1 MIWTYR
7 LPFNGFA
14 ISAAAVISCRS
25 VVALKVVEMLVQN
38 GIVMPIYILVDVFST
53 TVANFDVIFVED
65 LIKCW
70 GMIKVLVD

>member
-1 MIWTYR
+1 
-7 LPFNGFA
+7 
-14 ISAAAVISCRS
+14 
-25 VVALKVVEMLVQN
+25 
-38 GIVMPIYILVDVFST
+38 MPIYILVDVFST